1 MKLRITF
8 KDPDALYECIREQV
22 VNALPE
28 EKREEY
34 DQMNAREQNAFIM
47 NEVEEA
53 QDAAREWFLYGEYVT
68 LEIDTIERTCVVVKP

>member
-34 DQMNAREQNAFIM
+34 DQMNARDQNAFIM